1 MLKKEIR
8 LIKYIPEN
16 WNAYVLSALG
26 EFKNG
31 INKDK
36 SSFGFGVPFV
46 NLMDVF
52 GKSSIANHSF
62 SLVDASEK
70 EQELYNLKAGDILFV
85 RSSVKPEGV
94 GQTCVVVESLK
105 NTVYSGFLIRF
116 RPDSKLINWKYA
128 THCFDGSRFR
138 QRLLVHS
145 TIAANTN
152 INQESLKQLAIQLPP
167 LPEQKAIA
175 DLLST
180 WDEAIEKTEQLI
192 VKKQKFYE
200 AQLSKRLSLDI
211 PERIKLKKFLKEVS
225 KRNRDLSITQVL
237 SVTNSKGF
245 VRPEDQFDRQVASDN
260 LSNYKIVS
268 KGEYAYNPS
277 RINVGSI
284 ARLDG
289 WDVGVLSPMYTVF
302 EIKKPSELHTDLFLH
317 WLNSHEAKQRIRL
330 SAQGS
335 VRETVSFDD
344 FCAIGFP
351 KIDIKEQKALAEYFS
366 LISAEID
373 TLKALSEKYKTQK
386 RGLMQKML
394 TGIWRM
400 PSVIIDQFSG
410 INEGDSSNE

>member
-1 MLKKEIR
+1 MSRQEKLPTDWDRVKLRKLVAIDKESLGAKTPPDYEFLYASLSDVNSGVINR
-8 LIKYIPEN
+8 DLPLIKFSDAPSRARRKVKKGDVLFSTVRPNLEGYARIN
-16 WNAYVLSALG
+16 GQVNNLIASTGFAVLSPKKITDTDFIYQYLYSYDIKRQIYALVVG
-26 EFKNG
+26 SNYPAV
-31 INKDK
+31 N
-36 SSFGFGVPFV
+36 SS
-46 NLMDVF
+46 DV
-52 GKSSIANHSF
+52 A
-62 SLVDASEK
+62 
-70 EQELYNLKAGDILFV
+70 NLKFSIPK
-85 RSSVKPEGV
+85 STSE
-94 GQTCVVVESLK
+94 
-105 NTVYSGFLIRF
+105 
-116 RPDSKLINWKYA
+116 
-128 THCFDGSRFR
+128 R
-138 QRLLVHS
+138 Q
-145 TIAANTN
+145 
-152 INQESLKQLAIQLPP
+152 
-167 LPEQKAIA
+167 AIA
-175 DLLST
+175 TLLST

-200 AQLSKRLSLDI
+200 AQLSKRLSLDVS
-211 PERIKLKKFLKEVS
+211 ERIKLKKFLKEVS

-317 WLNSHEAKQRIRL
+317 WLNSHEAKQRIKL

-351 KIDIKEQKALAEYFS
+351 KIDFNEQKSLAEFFS

-373 TLKALSEKYKTQK
+373 TLKALSDKYKTQK

-394 TGIWRM
+394 TGEWRVKPEIVNQYM
-400 PSVIIDQFSG
+400 
-410 INEGDSSNE
+410 EA

>member
-1 MLKKEIR
+1 MSTKYKRVVLGDIADISSGGTPSRSNPAYWHGNLPWVKTTQIQNCIISKQDVDEWITEEGLKKSSAKMVPQGTILLGMIGQGKTR
-8 LIKYIPEN
+8 GQVGYLDFKACTN
-16 WNAYVLSALG
+16 QNAATIVC
-26 EFKNG
+26 
-31 INKDK
+31 NKQCD
-36 SSFGFGVPFV
+36 SWFIFQY
-46 NLMDVF
+46 L
-52 GKSSIANHSF
+52 
-62 SLVDASEK
+62 
-70 EQELYNLKAGDILFV
+70 LF
-85 RSSVKPEGV
+85 
-94 GQTCVVVESLK
+94 
-105 NTVYSGFLIRF
+105 NY
-116 RPDSKLINWKYA
+116 
-128 THCFDGSRFR
+128 
-138 QRLLVHS
+138 
-145 TIAANTN
+145 TN
-152 INQESLKQLAIQLPP
+152 IRALSNSSGQGNLNLGLVGIIPVLLPP

-192 VKKQKFYE
+192 AKKQKIYE
-200 AQLSKRLSLDI
+200 AQLSKHLSLDV

-260 LSNYKIVS
+260 LSNYKIVF

-289 WDVGVLSPMYTVF
+289 WDFGVLSPMYTVF

-317 WLNSHEAKQRIRL
+317 WLNSHEAKQRIKL

-351 KIDIKEQKALAEYFS
+351 KIDFNEQKALAEYFS

-373 TLKALSEKYKTQK
+373 ILKALSEKYKTQK
-386 RGLMQKML
+386 RGLMRKML
-394 TGIWRM
+394 TGEWRVKPEIVNQYM
-400 PSVIIDQFSG
+400 
-410 INEGDSSNE
+410 EA

>member
-1 MLKKEIR
+1 MKR
-8 LIKYIPEN
+8 HFVP
-16 WNAYVLSALG
+16 LG
-26 EFKNG
+26 EIAEIMGGYAF
-31 INKDK
+31 K
-36 SSFGFGVPFV
+36 SSMMSSEPKEFQIIKMS
-46 NLMDVF
+46 NLYQGSLDLSRNPSF
-52 GKSSIANHSF
+52 WESI
-62 SLVDASEK
+62 DAKTERYLLQSD
-70 EQELYNLKAGDILFV
+70 DILMTLT
-85 RSSVKPEGV
+85 GTV
-94 GQTCVVVESLK
+94 GKRDYGYTVQLRDEEKLLLNQRVCRIRPMHKKVDGFYLFQYLRTQEFLNKFFDCSIGGTGNQSNVGISDLRELDIYLPTVV
-105 NTVYSGFLIRF
+105 
-116 RPDSKLINWKYA
+116 D
-128 THCFDGSRFR
+128 
-138 QRLLVHS
+138 
-145 TIAANTN
+145 
-152 INQESLKQLAIQLPP
+152 
-167 LPEQKAIA
+167 QKAIA
-175 DLLST
+175 ALLST

-200 AQLSKRLSLDI
+200 AQLSKRLSLDVS
-211 PERIKLKKFLKEVS
+211 ERIKLKKFLKEVS

-289 WDVGVLSPMYTVF
+289 WHYGVLSPMYTVF

-351 KIDIKEQKALAEYFS
+351 KIDFKEQKALAEYFS
-366 LISAEID
+366 LISAKID
-373 TLKALSEKYKTQK
+373 TLKALSERYKTQK

-394 TGIWRM
+394 TGEWRVK
-400 PSVIIDQFSG
+400 PEIVKTFA
-410 INEGDSSNE
+410 E